1 MNGPR
6 VLGQIL
12 LWLGFLSAALAACS
26 QKELDFLPD
35 TEKASLQKLADGASL
50 SQSELD
56 QKIDKKIEELSS
68 DELDELCDAIAPI
81 LEQRAADAKR
91 LARLTGRPTAEL
103 SPAELD
109 EYVNFVIP
117 MLKENAVARAE
128 VEAAKQAGTYS
139 EPAAQDKKV
148 AKSFGKKEFIAKR
161 TSLIANKW
169 PTVNWLWYGLSMV
182 FGVFGVVLLRKTSK
196 SSITESSR
204 VSEEYSILE
213 GSLAELRQRI
223 GELKT
228 NLDKLAPHDVVEF
241 IDETCLEPF
250 SDFAD
255 ARNALIQRFGL
266 QAFAEIMTQFASGE
280 RYLNRAW
287 SAAAD
292 GYMNEA
298 RDSVTRSDAH
308 IARAS
313 ELLAKYDLES
323 KTLV

>member
-26 QKELDFLPD
+26 QKEYDFLPD
-35 TEKASLQKLADGASL
+35 VEKASLKKLADGATI
-50 SQSELD
+50 SQAELEL
-56 QKIDKKIEELSS
+56 QTNKKIEEMSS
-68 DELDELCDAIAPI
+68 EEFEALCSAVAPI
-81 LEQRAADAKR
+81 LQQRAQEAERMKR
-91 LARLTGRPTAEL
+91 LTKKPVSEL
-103 SPAELD
+103 SAAELD
-109 EYVNFVIP
+109 EYVSFVIP
-117 MLKENAVARAE
+117 SLKQKAVARAE
-128 VEAAKQAGTYS
+128 VEAAKQAGTYT
-139 EPAAQDKKV
+139 EPTGKDKKV
-148 AKSFGKKEFIAKR
+148 AKSFGNKEFTAKR
-161 TSLIANKW
+161 TTLIANKW

-182 FGVFGVVLLRKTSK
+182 CGIVGVVLLRKTSK
-196 SSITESSR
+196 TSATKSTR
-204 VSEEYSILE
+204 VMEEYSILT
-213 GSLAELRQRI
+213 GSLAELKQRI

-228 NLDKLAPHDVVEF
+228 SFDKLAPHDVVEF
-241 IDETCLEPF
+241 IDETCSEPF

-292 GYMNEA
+292 GYLHEA
-298 RDSVTRSDAH
+298 RDSVNRANAH
-308 IARAS
+308 ITRAS
-313 ELLAKYDLES
+313 EILAKYQSES